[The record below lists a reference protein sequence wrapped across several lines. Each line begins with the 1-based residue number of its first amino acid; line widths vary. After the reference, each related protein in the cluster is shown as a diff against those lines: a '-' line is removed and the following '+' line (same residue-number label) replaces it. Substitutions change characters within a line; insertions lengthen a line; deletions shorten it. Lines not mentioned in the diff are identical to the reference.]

1 METPSKL
8 LCIICSQKAA
18 ESDSHLVSP
27 VSYKSWQTLLN
38 AAKIRNHSL
47 IIDAAN
53 GLGEREFPKI
63 YYHRQCRSVFTMKRD
78 LATTLS
84 KRKPEEGISNE
95 TGECSS
101 KRVCRRVSESRVYS
115 PVCIFC
121 DKIKYLKSTKSR
133 EKLTKAVQLR
143 ADKTLR
149 ECAIKKKRR
158 KDLNSN

>member
-1 METPSKL
+1 MSDTSLFCLPIDKNG
-8 LCIICSQKAA
+8 
-18 ESDSHLVSP
+18 DSHLVSP

-63 YYHRQCRSVFTMKRD
+63 YYHRKCRSVFTMKRD

-121 DKIKYLKSTKSR
+121 DKIKYLKSKKVKKKAYKSCSAKSRQNLNTYQTIVTKS
-133 EKLTKAVQLR
+133 
-143 ADKTLR
+143 
-149 ECAIKKKRR
+149 
-158 KDLNSN
+158 